1 MGTQASSRAAW
12 GTSRGASL
20 THIWTGTHRDQTLC
34 PVSNRAALCLLPR
47 LRQFLGLGVQIEAL
61 MGMEVNKTNRQGG
74 RPLIQEGQCG
84 GSTAKV
90 ACVAALLGKE
100 GLVQAFQ

>member
-1 MGTQASSRAAW
+1 MGARASSRAAW

-61 MGMEVNKTNRQGG
+61 MGMEVNKTDRQGG
-74 RPLIQEGQCG
+74 RSSRRGSAGAPQQRWLVWPLFWARRG
-84 GSTAKV
+84 
-90 ACVAALLGKE
+90 
-100 GLVQAFQ
+100 